1 LDITYKTPSKFK
13 GSVLASLLG
22 VEAHLENKIGNR
34 FTYLV
39 GARYRANGYLLNSL
53 PTKGSYNPV
62 FMDAQLKQALDF
74 ANYRQTFSIQKRTL
88 KEKIEAKLTYG
99 YNYLTDAYFKVESS
113 QALPSGHHIFSM
125 EFEPTG
131 PADIAKG
138 KGTPAKITLLVD
150 GHAVGEGN
158 LPVTIPL
165 NLGLAAGIAI
175 GADPGSPTMP
185 DYQPPFKFTG
195 EVKKALI
202 DVTGEAVEDK
212 EAKMRMYLARQ

>member
-1 LDITYKTPSKFK
+1 
-13 GSVLASLLG
+13 VLFSMG
-22 VEAHLENKIGNR
+22 GNDGG
-34 FTYLV
+34 FAFYV
-39 GARYRANGYLLNSL
+39 QNG
-53 PTKGSYNPV
+53 
-62 FMDAQLKQALDF
+62 
-74 ANYRQTFSIQKRTL
+74 
-88 KEKIEAKLTYG
+88 KLTYG

-125 EFEPTG
+125 QFEPTG

-150 GHAVGEGN
+150 GHSVGEGN